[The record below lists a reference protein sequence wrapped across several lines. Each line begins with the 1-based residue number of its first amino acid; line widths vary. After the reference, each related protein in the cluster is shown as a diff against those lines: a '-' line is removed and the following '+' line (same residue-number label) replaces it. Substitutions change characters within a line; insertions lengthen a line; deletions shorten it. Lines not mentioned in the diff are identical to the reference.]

1 MLTGVAEPE
10 LNAGKEK
17 DAGAWEAETQK
28 QQLQEWRFSGA
39 RGRDSNQMVWF
50 RFFQSAERKRQTS
63 KKDLSLRFSFLPSLP
78 PVTFDIGVG
87 EPLHLAWDRHT

>member
-17 DAGAWEAETQK
+17 DAGAWEAETQT

-50 RFFQSAERKRQTS
+50 RF
-63 KKDLSLRFSFLPSLP
+63 PSLLKENGRRQKR
-78 PVTFDIGVG
+78 I
-87 EPLHLAWDRHT
+87 